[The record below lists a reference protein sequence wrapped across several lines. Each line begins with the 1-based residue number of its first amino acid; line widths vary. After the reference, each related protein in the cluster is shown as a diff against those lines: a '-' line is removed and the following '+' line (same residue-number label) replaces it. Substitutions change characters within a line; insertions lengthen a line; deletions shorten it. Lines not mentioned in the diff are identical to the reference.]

1 MDKASEV
8 TTGNVTGKVKGK
20 VKGVTLIELAFVIGI
35 IAVIVVGALAIFN
48 AVRASQD
55 RSTALQ
61 NVGTI
66 RSAIATWAG
75 DKPLGFGTQTGLQF
89 ASQLRPWLPGR
100 LGTSATT
107 SGLILTAANP
117 WEGNYEIRPA
127 ETQQS
132 GGNTGGGTGHPYRF
146 LLVITGVPEAQ
157 AQALCR
163 QLEDGATLDESGAV
177 GADGSARRRIG
188 LGGLDSGCTG
198 GTSAAGT
205 LAEIHVEYRV

>member
-1 MDKASEV
+1 MISSNDKHN
-8 TTGNVTGKVKGK
+8 T

-75 DKPLGFGTQTGLQF
+75 DKPLGFGLETGLQT
-89 ASQLRPWLPGR
+89 ASQLSPWLPGR

-107 SGLILTAANP
+107 NNLILQAANP
-117 WEGNYEIRPA
+117 WEGNYEVRPA
-127 ETQQS
+127 EQQA
-132 GGNTGGGTGHPYRF
+132 GGQTGGGTEHPYRF

-177 GADGSARRRIG
+177 GPDGSARRRIG
-188 LGGLDSGCTG
+188 LSGLDSGCTG
-198 GTSAAGT
+198 GTGNTGT